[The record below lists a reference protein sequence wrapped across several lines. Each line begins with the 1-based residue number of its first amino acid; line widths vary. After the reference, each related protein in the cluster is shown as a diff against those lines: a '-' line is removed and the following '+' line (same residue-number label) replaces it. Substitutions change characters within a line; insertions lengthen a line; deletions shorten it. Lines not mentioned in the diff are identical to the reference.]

1 MKPVMPFYRDGDLR
15 PTCELI
21 EKRLAVLDNRD
32 YRQANELLVKTIF
45 LSVLFNDLYYM
56 VDSET
61 SLQRGYADLTMILR
75 PDMRQYRLLDHVV
88 EFKFV
93 KLKDT
98 GLSGAEV
105 RELTEEQLKA
115 LEPVK
120 QNLTMAEGQLA
131 RYRQALSAIYGD
143 RLRLH
148 THVVISIGFERLVLV
163 KYFC

>member
-1 MKPVMPFYRDGDLR
+1 MPFYRDGDLR

-98 GLSGAEV
+98 GLSGAKV

>member
-1 MKPVMPFYRDGDLR
+1 MPFYRDGDLR